1 MAEEID
7 LRPYILAL
15 ISHWRTLAIVVVAA
29 AIAAMVFAFALPTSS
44 TASADVLILPSRS
57 QLTFDSRFVTNS
69 SGLGTDVASRQ
80 QALIALA
87 TSPALEEQVLPNLP
101 SELVGNE
108 YRPGDLAGRI
118 RVEADGDLLHIAA
131 SAADA
136 QGAQTLALAWG
147 KAYVQA
153 VNDLYS
159 REPELVG
166 ELETQMGE
174 AQKRYDDAQR
184 QLETFVGSS
193 TIVQVGQQISMTTE
207 LLNESR
213 AGTQGLY
220 AQYLSQARELEATL
234 LSAETLR
241 QQVAAGQTEGLA
253 NSLASLA
260 LRARAIGDV
269 KLPIDLRFDDPGA
282 LAQSS
287 SVTLADL
294 DSLIGILRQRRDA
307 LMEQSQLLA
316 QAVDSGKNGEGG
328 LTPSLRDMYTQ
339 RLSQLNQQYEQQ
351 SSQLKLLRQRR
362 DLTLESLSILQRKL
376 DEQRVAL
383 GASEVQ
389 VRFISAVVEPPRSA
403 LSRMILYGVVAGFMG
418 LVVSALVIVGQAV
431 FRPWLPAP
439 RSRGER
445 PLDRPTAS

>member
-1 MAEEID
+1 
-7 LRPYILAL
+7 
-15 ISHWRTLAIVVVAA
+15 
-29 AIAAMVFAFALPTSS
+29 
-44 TASADVLILPSRS
+44 VLILPSRS

-69 SGLGTDVASRQ
+69 SGLGTDITSRR
-80 QALIALA
+80 QALMALA
-87 TSPALEEQVLPNLP
+87 TSPALEERVLPNLP
-101 SELVGNE
+101 AEIAGNE
-108 YRPGDLAGRI
+108 DRPGDLARRI
-118 RVEADGDLLHIAA
+118 QLDVDGDLLHIGA

-136 QGAQTLALAWG
+136 QSAQTLALAWG

-166 ELETQMGE
+166 DLETQLGE
-174 AQKRYDDAQR
+174 AQKRYDDAQL
-184 QLETFVGSS
+184 QLASFVGSS

-207 LLNESR
+207 LLDESR
-213 AGTQGLY
+213 AGTQSLY

-282 LAQSS
+282 LAQSAN
-287 SVTLADL
+287 VTLADL

-316 QAVDSGKNGEGG
+316 QAVGSGEKGEGG
-328 LTPSLRDMYTQ
+328 LTPSLRDVYTQ

-351 SSQLKLLRQRR
+351 SSQLKLLTQRR

-403 LSRMILYGVVAGFMG
+403 LSRMILYGIVAGFIG
-418 LVVSALVIVGQAV
+418 LVVSTLVIIGQAV
-431 FRPWLPAP
+431 IRPWLPARRP

-445 PLDRPTAS
+445 PLDQPTTG